1 MLLAFTWAA
10 CIFLIGLV
18 IMTLVFDDNIN
29 QLEYE
34 YEDEDMFEY
43 KERSIKLRIHNAKSK
58 L

>member
-10 CIFLIGLV
+10 CIFLFGLV
-18 IMTLVFDDNIN
+18 IMAIVFDDNIN
-29 QLEYE
+29 QFE

-43 KERSIKLRIHNAKSK
+43 KERSIKLRIQNVKSK

>member
-10 CIFLIGLV
+10 CIFLFGLV
-18 IMTLVFDDNIN
+18 IMAIVFDDNIS
-29 QLEYE
+29 QFE

-43 KERSIKLRIHNAKSK
+43 KERSIKLRIQNIKSK

>member
-18 IMTLVFDDNIN
+18 IMTLVFDDNIS
-29 QLEYE
+29 QFE

-43 KERSIKLRIHNAKSK
+43 KERSIKLRIQNVKSK